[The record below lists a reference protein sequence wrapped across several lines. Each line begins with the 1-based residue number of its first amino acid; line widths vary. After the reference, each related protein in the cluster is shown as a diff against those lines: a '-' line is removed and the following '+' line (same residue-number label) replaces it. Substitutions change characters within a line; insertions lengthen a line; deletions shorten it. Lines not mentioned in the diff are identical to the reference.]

1 MGGGILPV
9 AVHDNEVYLLF
20 GKENE
25 LDDTQGWADFGGGKN
40 KNESVIQ
47 TAVREGCEELNGF
60 LGLEAT
66 IRENYERDKIM
77 SVFHETYTT
86 YMYKVD
92 YDKNLPKYFRGNYL
106 FLSTRLPHIKGN
118 LKNGLLEKSHIKWY
132 TFEELRRVKGKFR
145 PFYQAIVEKIIR
157 KEVEVKKLVGLSSS
171 SVSAEKRKRKSSSSF
186 KSIRKTR
193 KQRK

>member
-60 LGLEAT
+60 LGLEST

-132 TFEELRRVKGKFR
+132 TFEELRREKVKFR

-157 KEVEVKKLVGLSSS
+157 KEDEVKKLVGLRS
-171 SVSAEKRKRKSSSSF
+171 SVSAPKRKHKSSSSF

-193 KQRK
+193 KQHK

>member
-40 KNESVIQ
+40 KNETFFQ
-47 TAVREGCEELNGF
+47 TALREGCEELNGF
-60 LGLEAT
+60 LGSQAT
-66 IRENYERDKIM
+66 IREAYEKGKIM
-77 SVFHETYTT
+77 SVNHEAYTT
-86 YMYKVD
+86 YMYKVE
-92 YDKNLPKYFRGNYL
+92 YDKNLPTYFRGNYL
-106 FLSTRLPHIKGN
+106 FLSSRLPHIKGN

-132 TFEELRRVKGKFR
+132 TFGELRREKGKFR
-145 PFYQAIVEKIIR
+145 KFYQSIVEKIIEQEGDIKR
-157 KEVEVKKLVGLSSS
+157 IVGLNRD
-171 SVSAEKRKRKSSSSF
+171 EKRKPANTTNSKSL
-186 KSIRKTR
+186 RKTR

>member
-47 TAVREGCEELNGF
+47 TAMREGCEELNGF

-66 IRENYERDKIM
+66 IRENYDKDKIM

-106 FLSTRLPHIKGN
+106 FLSSRLPQIKGN

-132 TFEELRRVKGKFR
+132 TFEELRREKGKFR

-157 KEVEVKKLVGLSSS
+157 KEDEIKKIVGLRSGS
-171 SVSAEKRKRKSSSSF
+171 SVPKRKLPSSLKSF
-186 KSIRKTR
+186 RKTR
-193 KQRK
+193 KQHK

>member
-9 AVHDNEVYLLF
+9 AVHENEVYLLF

-40 KNESVIQ
+40 KNESMFQ
-47 TAVREGCEELNGF
+47 TAIREGCEELNGF

-66 IRENYERDKIM
+66 IREQYDKNKIM
-77 SVFHETYTT
+77 SVNHETYTT

-92 YDKNLPKYFRGNYL
+92 YDRNLPKYFRGNYM
-106 FLSTRLPHIKGN
+106 FLSSRLPQIKGN

-132 TFEELRRVKGKFR
+132 TFEELRREKGKFR
-145 PFYQAIVEKIIR
+145 SFYQLIVEKIIG
-157 KEVEVKKLVGLSSS
+157 KEEEIKEIVGVKK
-171 SVSAEKRKRKSSSSF
+171 EHKRKQSNMPKSL
-186 KSIRKTR
+186 RKTR
-193 KQRK
+193 KHRK

>member
-40 KNESVIQ
+40 KNESVFE
-47 TAVREGCEELNGF
+47 TAMREGCEELNGF

-66 IRENYERDKIM
+66 IRENYEKDKIL

-86 YMYKVD
+86 YIYKVD
-92 YDKNLPKYFRGNYL
+92 YDRNLPKYFRGNYL
-106 FLSTRLPHIKGN
+106 FLSSRLPHIKGN
-118 LKNGLLEKSHIKWY
+118 VKNGLLEKSHIKWY
-132 TFEELRRVKGKFR
+132 TFEELRRDKGKFR
-145 PFYQAIVEKIIR
+145 SFYQSIVEKILG
-157 KEVEVKKLVGLSSS
+157 KEKEIKKAVG
-171 SVSAEKRKRKSSSSF
+171 VNKEEKRKSPAAAKSSTSL
-186 KSIRKTR
+186 RKTR
-193 KQRK
+193 KQKK